1 MIQVRWTGAA
11 GLEFSGEDATVL
23 IDPYFSRPGMRK
35 IFLGRLAAD
44 CAAVKKHI
52 RAMKP
57 IKAVVVR
64 HTHFDHALDVSAV
77 AARCSAPVLG
87 SQSLANLMD
96 AHGLKDRVRI
106 CAPGEK
112 IRIDHRL
119 DITML
124 PSVHGR
130 MMLGR
135 IPYPGRIVSRPRRR

>member
-77 AARCSAPVLG
+77 AARCSAAG
-87 SQSLANLMD
+87 A
-96 AHGLKDRVRI
+96 G
-106 CAPGEK
+106 
-112 IRIDHRL
+112 
-119 DITML
+119 
-124 PSVHGR
+124 
-130 MMLGR
+130 
-135 IPYPGRIVSRPRRR
+135 